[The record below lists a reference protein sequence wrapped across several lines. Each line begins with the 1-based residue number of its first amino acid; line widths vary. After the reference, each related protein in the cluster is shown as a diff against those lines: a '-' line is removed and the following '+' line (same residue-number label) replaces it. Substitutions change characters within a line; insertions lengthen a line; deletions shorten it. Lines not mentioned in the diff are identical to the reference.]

1 MEPEAQMPAEN
12 CTRTLRAKEQHH
24 SESAT
29 YRGHP
34 LERVSQQTQERDKHL
49 LSPPGGSPTFSFISF
64 NPNLD
69 PDPGRGCHNFEKQKA
84 VITNPDVLWIR
95 GATTFFHT
103 APALSCWQEEGSPRG
118 CSAQSREL
126 GHQLQHRGLTRVVSG
141 CNLRVLK
148 RGQECQIVAWETPR
162 NWT

>member
-1 MEPEAQMPAEN
+1 MPAEN

-34 LERVSQQTQERDKHL
+34 LERVSQRTQERDKHL

-84 VITNPDVLWIR
+84 VNNQPTRSVDTRSHHL
-95 GATTFFHT
+95 F
-103 APALSCWQEEGSPRG
+103 PRG
-118 CSAQSREL
+118 PCPLMLAGGGITEGLLCTEQRAWASASAPRSDQGGKWVQSPCLKEGAGVSDRSL
-126 GHQLQHRGLTRVVSG
+126 GNTQKLDITFRG
-141 CNLRVLK
+141 
-148 RGQECQIVAWETPR
+148 
-162 NWT
+162 